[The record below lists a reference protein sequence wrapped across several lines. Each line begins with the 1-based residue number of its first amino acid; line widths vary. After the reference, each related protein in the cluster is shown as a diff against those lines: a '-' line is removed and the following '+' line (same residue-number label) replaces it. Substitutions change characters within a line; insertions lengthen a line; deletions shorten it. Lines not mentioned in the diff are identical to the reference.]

1 MKLNDSLG
9 FENWDFGFLKIGGK
23 MNVIIAL
30 FSNVPLVTGCAAFLI
45 SQLLKIVYYF
55 IKEKE
60 FNMIHFFEAAGMP
73 STHSAM
79 SSAMTLMIG
88 FNSGFESPLFAI
100 AVVFTIIVM
109 YDAMGVRFA
118 AGQQAIVLN
127 KIIEDIYSEKIS
139 EKEKMKELIGH
150 TPFEVFVGGIVGILT
165 AVIAYFFVF

>member
-1 MKLNDSLG
+1 MTLIVALLSNIPL
-9 FENWDFGFLKIGGK
+9 ITGG
-23 MNVIIAL
+23 V
-30 FSNVPLVTGCAAFLI
+30 AFLL
-45 SQLLKIVYYF
+45 SQTFKIIYYF

-60 FNMIHFFEAAGMP
+60 FNFYHFFEAAGMP

-79 SSAMTLMIG
+79 STAMTLMIG
-88 FNSGFESPLFAI
+88 LTEGFMSSLFAV

-118 AGQQAIVLN
+118 AGQQAVVLN

-150 TPFEVFVGGIVGILT
+150 TPTEVFAGFIVGLVT
-165 AVIAYFFVF
+165 AAISYIVIF

>member
-1 MKLNDSLG
+1 MDLLFSL
-9 FENWDFGFLKIGGK
+9 L
-23 MNVIIAL
+23 
-30 FSNVPLVTGCAAFLI
+30 SNVPLLTGAAAFLL
-45 SQLLKIVYYF
+45 SQTLKIVYYY

-60 FNMIHFFEAAGMP
+60 FNIIHFFEAAGMP

-79 SSAMTLMIG
+79 SSAMALMIG
-88 FNSGFESPLFAI
+88 LTEGFASPLFAV

-127 KIIEDIYSEKIS
+127 KIIEDIYSEKVS

-150 TPFEVFVGGIVGILT
+150 TPFEVFVGGVLGILT
-165 AVIAYFFVF
+165 AIIMYLIVF

>member
-1 MKLNDSLG
+1 MDLLFSL
-9 FENWDFGFLKIGGK
+9 L
-23 MNVIIAL
+23 
-30 FSNVPLVTGCAAFLI
+30 SNVPLLTGAAAFLL
-45 SQLLKIVYYF
+45 SQTLKIVYYY

-60 FNMIHFFEAAGMP
+60 FNIIHFFEAAGMP

-79 SSAMTLMIG
+79 SSAMALMIG
-88 FNSGFESPLFAI
+88 LTEGFASPLFAV

-127 KIIEDIYSEKIS
+127 KIIEDIYSEKVS

-150 TPFEVFVGGIVGILT
+150 TPFEVFVGGVLGILT
-165 AVIAYFFVF
+165 AILAYTIIF

>member
-1 MKLNDSLG
+1 MSVL
-9 FENWDFGFLKIGGK
+9 
-23 MNVIIAL
+23 MAL
-30 FSNVPLVTGCAAFLI
+30 INNVPLLTGGIAFLL
-45 SQLLKIVYYF
+45 SQIFKVIYYF
-55 IKEKE
+55 FKERK

-79 SSAMTLMIG
+79 SSSMTLMIG
-88 FNSGFESPLFAI
+88 LTEGFSSSLFAVAI
-100 AVVFTIIVM
+100 VFTIIVM

-150 TPFEVFVGGIVGILT
+150 TPIEVFVGGILGILT
-165 AVIAYFFVF
+165 AIAIYFIKF